1 MTAPADL
8 PGGTVP
14 RDRAQLREHLVAQA
28 IAGPVATPREANL
41 RNYAQLADRVSGWTF
56 GVSFAGRWDR
66 TDVLALMAERVGVD
80 PDPRH
85 TEGRDVIDPDR
96 TLDALDALGGVV
108 GAVAAARGS
117 VLLATGHPA
126 GLLAVYLAVAESLRA
141 AGCAI
146 LEPASGHRYARRDG
160 SVLEVRYLGG
170 VGMVSS
176 RGGLDH
182 THSPRPMAA
191 MLAGLAPARPDLVIA
206 DHGFAGAAAEAGVR
220 TVGFADS
227 NDPALF
233 VAQAEGKL
241 AAVVPLD
248 DNVTPDRYAPLTA
261 YLVDVIERAFTPS
274 AP

>member
-117 VLLATGHPA
+117 VLLAT
-126 GLLAVYLAVAESLRA
+126 
-141 AGCAI
+141 
-146 LEPASGHRYARRDG
+146 GHRYARRDG